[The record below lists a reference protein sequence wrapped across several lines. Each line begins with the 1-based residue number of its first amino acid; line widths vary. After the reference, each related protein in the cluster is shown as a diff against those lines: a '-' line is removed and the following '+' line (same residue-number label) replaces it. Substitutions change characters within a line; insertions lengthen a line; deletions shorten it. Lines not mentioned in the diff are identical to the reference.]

1 MTVRDWTWSGPAV
14 PATKPSLGAAFAAR
28 DGRIWVQV
36 ATPSERIPE
45 SELPARRPDAPPP
58 YRFRAPIEY
67 EVFAS
72 DGTFLARVA
81 LPRNTHPM
89 EADGNTLWAL
99 GQDDDDLPA
108 VRRYRI
114 EPQLPRVP
122 R

>member
-14 PATKPSLGAAFAAR
+14 PATKPSLVSAFASR
-28 DGRIWVQV
+28 DGRIWVRV

-45 SELPARRPDAPPP
+45 SELPAHRPDAPPP

-67 EVFAS
+67 EVYAS

-81 LPRNTHPM
+81 LPRNTNLM

-114 EPQLPRVP
+114 EPLLPRLP